1 MKNSN
6 ELKEKLILI
15 FHQKKVMTMTEIKT
29 VLNTNSRMTAH
40 RKLSTVDYI
49 SSYSHAGKY
58 YSLNLIAKYN
68 RSGLWEFNGIYF
80 SIHGTLSKTIEY
92 LINHSSA
99 GYFASELQD
108 KLNVFVHNE
117 LLKLFRHN
125 KIQREQI
132 GSEFLYFSI
141 TSAEVQLKNR
151 KEQIQQAL
159 QEDFSQYGFGS
170 SEIGCLQTLLSVLNE
185 QQRRLILGFESLKIG
200 HGGDTILSKLMGVDV
215 RTISK
220 GRKELLA
227 HEILTDGVR
236 AKGGGR
242 PNLKKKLN

>member
-1 MKNSN
+1 MKKSN
-6 ELKEKLILI
+6 KLKEKLILF
-15 FHQKKVMTMTEIKT
+15 FHEKKVMMMAEIKT
-29 VLNTNSRMTAH
+29 VLKTNSRMTAH
-40 RKLSTVDYI
+40 RKLSTIDYI

-58 YSLNLIAKYN
+58 YSLNSIAKYN

-80 SIHGTLSKTIEY
+80 SKHGTLSKTIEY

-117 LLKLFRHN
+117 LLKLFRYN

-132 GSEFLYFSI
+132 GSEFLYFST
-141 TSAEVQLKNR
+141 TSGEVQLNHR
-151 KEQIQQAL
+151 KEQIQQSL
-159 QEDFSQYGFGS
+159 QEGFNQYGFGS
-170 SEIGCLQTLLSVLNE
+170 SQVACLQTLLSALNE

-200 HGGDTILSKLMGVDV
+200 HGGDRILAKLIGVDV
-215 RTISK
+215 RTISR
-220 GRKELLA
+220 GRKELLSQ
-227 HEILTDGVR
+227 EILTDGTR

-242 PNLKKKLN
+242 PTLKKN

>member
-1 MKNSN
+1 M
-6 ELKEKLILI
+6 
-15 FHQKKVMTMTEIKT
+15 
-29 VLNTNSRMTAH
+29 
-40 RKLSTVDYI
+40 
-49 SSYSHAGKY
+49 
-58 YSLNLIAKYN
+58 
-68 RSGLWEFNGIYF
+68 
-80 SIHGTLSKTIEY
+80 
-92 LINHSSA
+92 
-99 GYFASELQD
+99 
-108 KLNVFVHNE
+108 NVFVHNE